1 MGDYFSDEDNF
12 EMDNDECDEDD
23 FEMIVMMMNVMRTEM
38 DDDVL
43 EKECCYLFSPG
54 ELGSVARSV
63 REDGEL
69 AITVNTQGCGN
80 R

>member
-1 MGDYFSDEDNF
+1 MGDYCSDGDNF

-23 FEMIVMMMNVMRTEM
+23 FEMIVMMTTEM

>member
-1 MGDYFSDEDNF
+1 
-12 EMDNDECDEDD
+12 
-23 FEMIVMMMNVMRTEM
+23 MIVMMTTEM

>member
-1 MGDYFSDEDNF
+1 
-12 EMDNDECDEDD
+12 
-23 FEMIVMMMNVMRTEM
+23 MIVMMMNVMTTEM